1 MGVEG
6 QLNSSAPARVGPV
19 TQSERIQVIDILRGF
34 ALFGILLVSIEF
46 YGNPLEQFLMGHGE
60 LKNPADRLAVWGIRL
75 LAEAKFYPI
84 LSFLFGLGFALQIQ
98 RAEEQSTR
106 FVPLYLRRLL
116 SLFLIGLVHAI
127 LIWSGDVL
135 VLYAV
140 IGALVVLFFRQRSSR
155 TLLVWTG
162 AMLGLSF
169 LLLSYVVGIMY
180 SAELMEGSR
189 RSMGRFFA
197 DTNRGLGQPAH
208 QASQVYATGSFVEI
222 TAHRISDLTLAYGL
236 SIYSIFTV
244 FAMFLLGVVVGRRR
258 IFQDVSAHSSL
269 FRKTLWLGLLLGGSS
284 NLFFVIAM
292 EGASRY
298 EPTLW
303 SYAATVGQIIG
314 APALA
319 LSYVAAIT
327 LLVQHTA
334 GRKLLSPLA
343 AVGRMPLSSYLLQ
356 SLIATTIFY
365 GYGFGLFGQIGPALG
380 VLLAMAIFA
389 FQIPLSVWWMR
400 HFQFGPVE
408 WLWRTLTY
416 LRWQPFRL
424 VRASEG

>member
-1 MGVEG
+1 M
-6 QLNSSAPARVGPV
+6 NSSAPARVGPV
-19 TQSERIQVIDILRGF
+19 TQLERIQVIDILRGF
-34 ALFGILLVSIEF
+34 ALFGILLVSIEL
-46 YGNPLEQFLMGHGE
+46 YGNPLEQFLLGHGE
-60 LKNPADRLAVWGIRL
+60 LKSPADRLAVWGIRL

-84 LSFLFGLGFALQIQ
+84 LSFLFGLGFALQVQ
-98 RAEEQSTR
+98 SAELQGTR
-106 FVPLYLRRLL
+106 FVPLYLRRLII
-116 SLFLIGLVHAI
+116 LFLFGFAHAI
-127 LIWSGDVL
+127 SLWVGDIL

-140 IGALVVLFFRQRSSR
+140 LGAILLLFFRRSSPR

-162 AMLGLSF
+162 VMLGLSF
-169 LLLSYVVGIMY
+169 LFLGYFVGMALV
-180 SAELMEGSR
+180 AELMEG
-189 RSMGRFFA
+189 GRNFLGRYFA
-197 DTNRGLGQPAH
+197 DTDRALGQSAY

-222 TAHRISDLTLAYGL
+222 TAQRLSDRGLAYGL
-236 SIYSIFTV
+236 SIFSIFNV
-244 FAMFLLGVVVGRRR
+244 FAMFLLGLYAGRRG
-258 IFQDVSAHSSL
+258 IFQDISGHLPL
-269 FRKTLWLGLLLGGSS
+269 FRKILRWGFLLGISS
-284 NLFFVIAM
+284 NLFYVIAM

-303 SYAATVGQIIG
+303 SYAATIGQIIG
-314 APALA
+314 APTLA

-343 AVGRMPLSSYLLQ
+343 AVGRMPLSNYLLQ

-380 VLLAMAIFA
+380 ILFTLAIFTA
-389 FQIPLSVWWMR
+389 QIPLSVWWMDR
-400 HFQFGPVE
+400 FQFGPVE

-424 VRASEG
+424 ARASEG